1 MTNNPINAASIP
13 KKTAIINGARGDCA
27 TISISIR
34 SQMMPPLSQ
43 TGMIYATTK
52 APKNPIIDPR
62 ILCFLSLKITYKITN
77 EILMGINNKNSGN
90 IYKDLWIFISKMGDM
105 IYYKFAQ
112 RREKKLQKCKVGFL

>member
-34 SQMMPPLSQ
+34 SQMMPHLSQ

-52 APKNPIIDPR
+52 APMNPIIVPT
-62 ILCFLSLKITYKITN
+62 ILFFVSLKIAYKIIN
-77 EILMGINNKNSGN
+77 EILIGIKALFHN
-90 IYKDLWIFISKMGDM
+90 LVIFTFFVK
-105 IYYKFAQ
+105 YTA
-112 RREKKLQKCKVGFL
+112 